1 MHSLLRFHIAHDSPV
16 QIHARGRELYDHYT
30 GLLDQY
36 FRSQLEDPV
45 YLDIVYRRVLLS
57 PAACFPFMEGTP
69 WYKSAS
75 GWFHRD
81 ALYILY
87 PKGDKQYLEL
97 FRNFITDPQRA
108 GRSVASGDVYATITI
123 DLIRQLIAEYEQF
136 VQPNYALIVT
146 VIN

>member
-1 MHSLLRFHIAHDSPV
+1 MFHIAPDSLV
-16 QIHARGRELYDHYT
+16 QTHARGREVYDHYT

-36 FRSQLEDPV
+36 FRSHLEDPV

-69 WYKSAS
+69 WYSKSAH

-81 ALYILY
+81 DPLCILQPY
-87 PKGDKQYLEL
+87 GDKKYIEL

-108 GRSVASGDVYATITI
+108 GRFVASGDVYATITI